1 MLEMKVKLDQ
11 TNGRFNIA
19 EEKISEYE
27 DTVKSHKTRSKKK

>member
-1 MLEMKVKLDQ
+1 MLEIKSETDQ

-27 DTVKSHKTRSKKK
+27 DTVRSY